1 MRTWFPYPL
10 LSIALLLMWLLLS
23 QSVTPGSIVLGLVVS
38 TVLAW
43 VTLNLHPARS
53 RLHRWSRI
61 AGFILRVVGDVI
73 RSNIAVTLI
82 ILRAGRRPV
91 NAGFMTVSLDLADE
105 NALAL
110 LACVVTATPGT
121 AWLEYDRRQKILL
134 FHVLDIENEDLW
146 RETITRY
153 AADLKEIFE

>member
-1 MRTWFPYPL
+1 MR
-10 LSIALLLMWLLLS
+10 
-23 QSVTPGSIVLGLVVS
+23 
-38 TVLAW
+38 
-43 VTLNLHPARS
+43 
-53 RLHRWSRI
+53 
-61 AGFILRVVGDVI
+61 
-73 RSNIAVTLI
+73 
-82 ILRAGRRPV
+82 
-91 NAGFMTVSLDLADE
+91 GFMTVSLDLDDE

-146 RETITRY
+146 RKTITRY